1 MLPCLLL
8 LLVLVLA
15 SVRGDEVALV
25 DWAEVTASLH
35 HLPGLCAQSCSLPR
49 SASSVSSSVSH

>member
-1 MLPCLLL
+1 MLPCLL
-8 LLVLVLA
+8 VLILA

-49 SASSVSSSVSH
+49 SASIVSSSEL

>member
-1 MLPCLLL
+1 MLWLVSMLPS

-35 HLPGLCAQSCSLPR
+35 HLPRLCAQSCSLPR
-49 SASSVSSSVSH
+49 SASSSSEL

>member
-1 MLPCLLL
+1 MLPCLLLLL

-49 SASSVSSSVSH
+49 SVSSEL

>member
-8 LLVLVLA
+8 LVLA
-15 SVRGDEVALV
+15 VRGDEVALV

-49 SASSVSSSVSH
+49 SASSVSSSEL

>member
-1 MLPCLLL
+1 MLPS
-8 LLVLVLA
+8 LLVLLLA

-35 HLPGLCAQSCSLPR
+35 HLPRLCAQSCSLPR
-49 SASSVSSSVSH
+49 SVSSSSEL